1 MSKRFFDTGTWAK
14 PWFRELTPA
23 DKVAWFYMLTNC
35 DLVGVWDA
43 DTKLAEFCIGAP
55 VDWEK
60 LLVASNGNIDV
71 LENGKWWFS
80 DFCRYQYGVIKSESK
95 SKVQEAIHSLLL
107 RHGLW
112 ERYLDTLSA
121 YSMRVEYPG
130 TLQDKDK
137 EKDKEKVKEK
147 EEEKEYYADAVA
159 LTTTEYNKLVT
170 RAGERVAKACIEKLS
185 AWKLSKGAT
194 YKSDYHAILTWVL
207 GAVTGQK
214 GGAIPAPKAAPVS
227 GPPCPECGKEC
238 VREFGYWTCGVHGR
252 KEELG

>member
-1 MSKRFFDTGTWAK
+1 VSKRFFDTGTWAK

-23 DKVAWFYMLTNC
+23 DKVAWFYILTHC
-35 DLVGVWDA
+35 DAVGVWDA
-43 DTKLAEFCIGAP
+43 DTKMADFCIGAP
-55 VDWEK
+55 VDWANLAE
-60 LLVASNGNIDV
+60 VSNGNIDV
-71 LENGKWWFS
+71 LENGKWWMV
-80 DFCRYQYGVIKSESK
+80 DFCRYQYGVLKQESQ
-95 SKVQEAIHSLLL
+95 SKVQSSLIALLL

-112 ERYLDTLSA
+112 ERYTA
-121 YSMRVEYPG
+121 TVVP
-130 TLQDKDK
+130 TVQDKDK

-214 GGAIPAPKAAPVS
+214 GGAIPAPKAAPAS

-238 VREFGYWTCGVHGR
+238 TREFGYWTCGVHGR
-252 KEELG
+252 KEELE